1 MRKNIFGTINLL
13 LIIGAIIFIIFALNN
28 PQFSFPFSN
37 TITYLIYITYISITI
52 VMGILYFKTKK
63 GGAKQLR

>member
-1 MRKNIFGTINLL
+1 MKNNKYGIICLI
-13 LIIGAIIFIIFALNN
+13 LIIVAIIFVAFSLNN

-52 VMGILYFKTKK
+52 LTGILYFKNK
-63 GGAKQLR
+63 GGK